1 MHLFGKWVVPEAWGK
16 NPALYTLFFICCPLG
31 RKLII
36 EKKVLVNDTEL
47 SFH

>member
-16 NPALYTLFFICCPLG
+16 NLALHTLFFICCPLE

-36 EKKVLVNDTEL
+36 EKKVLENYTEL